1 MENLLTID
9 DGFDYKEEEKE
20 ETREK
25 FVVDSLSACDWCFR
39 KLGQIKKIR
48 EEQTAYVKNIIDEYK
63 EYLEKEIK
71 KLDDYEAYFKGL
83 LEAYVNERMKEDPK
97 FKLKTAVGSASYG
110 KLQTKFEWVD
120 ENKVLEF
127 LEDNELYDFIEVKKS
142 IKKTD
147 FKKQL
152 TGSNGLAVD
161 ENGEI
166 VEGIVSSEFRNFNVK
181 Y

>member
-1 MENLLTID
+1 MENLLTIEED
-9 DGFDYKEEEKE
+9 FDKTEEEKE
-20 ETREK
+20 EVREK

-48 EEQTAYVKNIIDEYK
+48 EEQTAYVKNIIDDYK

-71 KLDDYEAYFKGL
+71 KLDDDEVYFKGL
-83 LEAYVNERMKEDPK
+83 LEAYVNKRMEEDPK

-110 KLQTKFEWVD
+110 KLQTKFDWVD

-127 LEDNELYDFIEVKKS
+127 LEDNELYDFIEIKKS

-161 ENGEI
+161 ENGEV

>member
-1 MENLLTID
+1 ME
-9 DGFDYKEEEKE
+9 
-20 ETREK
+20 
-25 FVVDSLSACDWCFR
+25 
-39 KLGQIKKIR
+39 
-48 EEQTAYVKNIIDEYK
+48 
-63 EYLEKEIK
+63 
-71 KLDDYEAYFKGL
+71 
-83 LEAYVNERMKEDPK
+83 EDPK

-127 LEDNELYDFIEVKKS
+127 LEDNELYDFIEIKKS